1 MNTQQSSYNILVI
14 GKTGVGKSSFVNY
27 LMGKNIAESGTGRPV
42 TERGSLHQYDYEL
55 DGFPVTLYDSWGL
68 EANKYKEW
76 KEDFSKELNERGVE
90 KPASEWFHSVF
101 YCISGGGHRV
111 EDVDIDIVQSLIQA
125 RYPVSVILTKC
136 DMLSQ
141 EQKAAMVKS
150 IYDAIDNIR
159 VIPMSSGGKNRSGI
173 IEPFGLE
180 EIKKQAKEDFFIS
193 MAERIPVHLR
203 GMLYERLKDFE
214 EKINNEI
221 NEIMP
226 FQSDEEIYNKMK
238 NIYDK
243 GIKEIFN
250 DLSTDLKQTLN
261 AYARSMELMSI
272 NINGMSKRTFQDN
285 EMSTMEYIGAAI
297 LTILAISFL
306 PSFIIRSISNDTRK
320 KMRTYFNEALSQDKI
335 KLYDWLNNVEWEL
348 TRARDRNISQSRLA
362 RLRQ

>member
-1 MNTQQSSYNILVI
+1 
-14 GKTGVGKSSFVNY
+14 
-27 LMGKNIAESGTGRPV
+27 
-42 TERGSLHQYDYEL
+42 
-55 DGFPVTLYDSWGL
+55 
-68 EANKYKEW
+68 
-76 KEDFSKELNERGVE
+76 
-90 KPASEWFHSVF
+90 
-101 YCISGGGHRV
+101 
-111 EDVDIDIVQSLIQA
+111 
-125 RYPVSVILTKC
+125 
-136 DMLSQ
+136 
-141 EQKAAMVKS
+141 MVKS

-214 EKINNEI
+214 GKINHEI
-221 NEIMP
+221 NEIGA
-226 FQSDEEIYNKMK
+226 FQSDEDIYNKIK

-285 EMSTMEYIGAAI
+285 EMSNIVAAI
-297 LTILAISFL
+297 LIVLALPFL
-306 PSFIIRSISNDTRK
+306 PFVIRSTSKDKIK

-335 KLYDWLNNVEWEL
+335 KLENWLNNVEWEL
-348 TRARDRNISQSRLA
+348 TRARDRNVSPNRLA
-362 RLRQ
+362 RLRH